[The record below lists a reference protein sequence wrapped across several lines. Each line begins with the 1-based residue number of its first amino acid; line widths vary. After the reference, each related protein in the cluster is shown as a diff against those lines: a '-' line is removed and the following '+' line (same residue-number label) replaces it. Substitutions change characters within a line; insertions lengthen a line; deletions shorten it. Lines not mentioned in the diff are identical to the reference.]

1 MDKLINWRKLAL
13 FGLLGLIISV
23 LINCSRGQSPTTDPQ
38 VATKGQ
44 EVEFWTMQ
52 LQPKFTP
59 YFTELIKEFEQE
71 HEGVKINW
79 IDVPWSAMES
89 KILTAVSANTAPDV
103 VNLNPNFASKL
114 ASRNA
119 WLNLT
124 ENDYISPEE
133 KQEYLPNIWQAG
145 TVNNISFGLPWY
157 LTTQITIYNQ
167 ELLKK
172 AGIEEAPKTF
182 KELAD
187 VAATLKEKTGKY
199 AMFFTFVPGDS
210 GEVLESLVQMGVTL
224 IDDQGKAAFNSPQG
238 LEAFRYWVD
247 LYQQELLP
255 PEVLTQG
262 HRQAIDLYQSGQIA
276 LLSTGAESFP
286 VIIKNAPS
294 IAEVSATSFQ
304 ITGETG
310 KKNVAVMNLVI
321 PKSSKNPKEAV
332 EFAKFVTNTENQL
345 KFAKE
350 ASVLPSTIKA
360 VETYINEQ
368 ENSTDKTPL
377 SQAIAISAKQ
387 LKDAQVLVPP
397 QDNINQLQKIIYENL
412 QAAMLEQKTVEQ
424 ALEDAA
430 NAWNNL

>member
-1 MDKLINWRKLAL
+1 MRKLINWSLL
-13 FGLLGLIISV
+13 GLLGLLGFILSFLISC
-23 LINCSRGQSPTTDPQ
+23 NSGQSPTT
-38 VATKGQ
+38 GQ
-44 EVEFWTMQ
+44 ELEFWTMQ
-52 LQPKFTP
+52 LQPQFTP
-59 YFTELIKEFEQE
+59 YFTELIKEFEQD
-71 HEGVKINW
+71 HEGVKIRW
-79 IDVPWSAMES
+79 VDIPWSAMES

-124 ENDYISPEE
+124 ENDYFSPEE
-133 KQEYLPNIWQAG
+133 KQTYLPNIWEAG

-167 ELLKK
+167 ELLKQ
-172 AGIEEAPKTF
+172 ADIETPPQTF
-182 KELAD
+182 AELAD
-187 VAATLKEKTGKY
+187 VAAQLKEKTGKY

-224 IDDQGKAAFNSPQG
+224 LDEEGKAAFNSPEG
-238 LEAFRYWVD
+238 LKAFNYWVD
-247 LYQQELLP
+247 LYQQKLLP

-262 HRQAIDLYQSGQIA
+262 HRHAIDLYQSGEIA

-286 VIIKNAPS
+286 VIIKNAPT
-294 IAEVSATSFQ
+294 IAEVSAASPQ

-310 KKNVAVMNLVI
+310 KRNVAVMNLVI
-321 PKSSKNPKEAV
+321 PKSTDKPQEAI
-332 EFAKFVTNTENQL
+332 EFATFVTNTENQL

-350 ASVLPSTIKA
+350 ANVLPSTIKA

-368 ENSTDKTPL
+368 ENATETTPL

-412 QAAMLEQKTVEQ
+412 QAAMLEQKTTEQ

-430 NAWNNL
+430 DAWNNL

>member
-1 MDKLINWRKLAL
+1 MDWSKWTLW
-13 FGLLGLIISV
+13 GLLGLIISF
-23 LINCSRGQSPTTDPQ
+23 LISCNGGQAPTT
-38 VATKGQ
+38 GQ
-44 EVEFWTMQ
+44 ELEFWTMQ

-59 YFTELIKEFEQE
+59 YFTELIEEFEQK

-79 IDVPWSAMES
+79 VDVPWSAMES
-89 KILTAVSANTAPDV
+89 KILTAVSANTSPDV

-119 WLNLT
+119 WLNLGET
-124 ENDYISPEE
+124 DYISSEE
-133 KQEYLPNIWQAG
+133 KETYLTNIWEAG
-145 TVNNISFGLPWY
+145 TVNNISFGFPWY

-167 ELLKK
+167 ELLKQ
-172 AGIEEAPKTF
+172 AGIETAPTTF
-182 KELAD
+182 IELRE
-187 VAATLKEKTGKY
+187 VAAKLKEKTGKY
-199 AMFFTFVPGDS
+199 AMFFTFAPGDS
-210 GEVLESLVQMGVTL
+210 GEVLESLVQMGVNL
-224 IDDQGKAAFNSPQG
+224 IDGEGKAAFNSPEG

-262 HRQAIDLYQSGQIA
+262 HRHAIDLYQSGEIA

-294 IAEVSATSFQ
+294 IAEVSAASPQ

-310 KKNVAVMNLVI
+310 KRNVAVMNLVI
-321 PKSSKNPKEAV
+321 PKSTKKPKEAI

-377 SQAIAISAKQ
+377 SQAIAVSAKQ

-430 NAWNNL
+430 DAWNSLNN

>member
-1 MDKLINWRKLAL
+1 
-13 FGLLGLIISV
+13 
-23 LINCSRGQSPTTDPQ
+23 
-38 VATKGQ
+38 
-44 EVEFWTMQ
+44 
-52 LQPKFTP
+52 
-59 YFTELIKEFEQE
+59 
-71 HEGVKINW
+71 
-79 IDVPWSAMES
+79 MES
-89 KILTAVSANTAPDV
+89 KILTAVSANTSPDV

-119 WLNLT
+119 WLNLGET
-124 ENDYISPEE
+124 DYISSEE
-133 KQEYLPNIWQAG
+133 KETYLTNIWEAG
-145 TVNNISFGLPWY
+145 TVNNISFGFPWY

-167 ELLKK
+167 ELLKQ
-172 AGIEEAPKTF
+172 AGIETAPTTF
-182 KELAD
+182 IELRE
-187 VAATLKEKTGKY
+187 VAAKLKEKTGKY
-199 AMFFTFVPGDS
+199 AMFFTFAPGDS
-210 GEVLESLVQMGVTL
+210 GEVLESLVQMGVNL
-224 IDDQGKAAFNSPQG
+224 IDGEGKAAFNSPEG
-238 LEAFRYWVD
+238 LEAFRNWVD
-247 LYQQELLP
+247 LYQQALLP

-262 HRQAIDLYQSGQIA
+262 HRHAIDLYQSGEIA

-294 IAEVSATSFQ
+294 IAEVSAASPQ

-310 KKNVAVMNLVI
+310 KRNVAVMNLVI
-321 PKSSKNPKEAV
+321 PKSTKKPKEAI

-377 SQAIAISAKQ
+377 SQAIAVSAKQ

-430 NAWNNL
+430 DAWNSLNN

>member
-1 MDKLINWRKLAL
+1 MNWSKWTLW
-13 FGLLGLIISV
+13 GLLGLIISF
-23 LINCSRGQSPTTDPQ
+23 LISCNGGQAPTT
-38 VATKGQ
+38 GQ
-44 EVEFWTMQ
+44 ELEFWTMQ

-59 YFTELIKEFEQE
+59 YFTELIEEFEQK

-79 IDVPWSAMES
+79 VDVPWSAMES
-89 KILTAVSANTAPDV
+89 KILTAVSANTSPDV

-119 WLNLT
+119 WLNLGET
-124 ENDYISPEE
+124 DYISSEE
-133 KQEYLPNIWQAG
+133 KETYLTNIWEAG
-145 TVNNISFGLPWY
+145 TVNNISFGFPWY

-167 ELLKK
+167 ELLKQ
-172 AGIEEAPKTF
+172 AGIETAPTTF
-182 KELAD
+182 IELRE
-187 VAATLKEKTGKY
+187 VAAKLKEKTGKY
-199 AMFFTFVPGDS
+199 AMFFTFAPGDS
-210 GEVLESLVQMGVTL
+210 GEVLESLVQMGVNL
-224 IDDQGKAAFNSPQG
+224 IDGEGKAAFNSPEG

-247 LYQQELLP
+247 LYQQASP
-255 PEVLTQG
+255 
-262 HRQAIDLYQSGQIA
+262 
-276 LLSTGAESFP
+276 
-286 VIIKNAPS
+286 
-294 IAEVSATSFQ
+294 Q

-310 KKNVAVMNLVI
+310 KRNVAVMNLVI
-321 PKSSKNPKEAV
+321 PKSTKKPKEAI

-377 SQAIAISAKQ
+377 SQAIAVSAKQ

-430 NAWNNL
+430 DAWNSLNN